1 MKGSSKRVL
10 SLLIS
15 VALFVAALFVY
26 STFVVPEYE
35 QVNSLRGE
43 AQVKQQTLD
52 DQRSILDKVSSLL
65 TRYQSIPKL
74 GEVVSIALPA
84 DEDVAG
90 AFQQIYTIAAASGI
104 SIQQFSVNTSVGLS
118 SADEGNNKKKD
129 AQAVRSVG
137 TAQINLYLSG
147 TYESFKAFVEAAERN
162 MRIMDITNLK
172 IQPAGRTS
180 GNIFLFNLTIN
191 TYFQS

>member
-1 MKGSSKRVL
+1 MKGSSKRIF

-52 DQRSILDKVSSLL
+52 DQRAILDKVSSLL

-74 GEVVSIALPA
+74 GEVVSIALPSE
-84 DEDVAG
+84 EDVAG
-90 AFQQIYTIAAASGI
+90 AFQQLYTIAAASGI
-104 SIQQFSVNTSVGLS
+104 SVQQFSVNTSIGLT
-118 SADEGNNKKKD
+118 SADDKKKD
-129 AQAVRSVG
+129 AQAVRSIG

-147 TYESFKAFVEAAERN
+147 TYESFKSFVEAAERN
-162 MRIMDITNLK
+162 MRIMDITNVK

-180 GNIFLFNLTIN
+180 GNVFLFNLTIN